1 MSKENEYWEQLCETA
16 EALGLLVPETVP
28 FLPTH
33 ARKIRE
39 ELDLAKSIL
48 QLLVKLDR
56 AHHSGWQGIAGAQS
70 NAIGAAQCLLED
82 SDLERADRVYLMA
95 SSQYETSNK
104 LRPLSLGE
112 ELDRIAQE
120 LSETH
125 PEQAHTLAK
134 MAESLER

>member
-1 MSKENEYWEQLCETA
+1 MSKENEYWEKLCETA

-33 ARKIRE
+33 ARNLRE
-39 ELDLAKSIL
+39 KLDLAKCIL
-48 QLLVKLDR
+48 ELLVKTDR

-70 NAIGAAQCLLED
+70 NAIGAAQSLLEG
-82 SDLERADRVYLMA
+82 SDLELAEKIYIMA
-95 SSQYETSNK
+95 KSQYESAK
-104 LRPLSLGE
+104 KFRPLSLGE